1 MAAKTSKNSSTVTKP
16 RSTASNQQDHL
27 SPSEKID
34 ERIASFNHWKG
45 EKLAEIRK
53 LIHEADPD
61 IVEEWEWRGTL
72 VWEHD
77 GIITVGDAF
86 KEKVKFTFHNGARL
100 PDPNKVFNAGLDG
113 NKWRAIDL
121 YEGDEIDEA
130 AFKELVREAVA
141 YNINR

>member
-1 MAAKTSKNSSTVTKP
+1 MN
-16 RSTASNQQDHL
+16 D
-27 SPSEKID
+27 
-34 ERIASFNHWKG
+34 WKG

-61 IVEEWEWRGTL
+61 VIEEWKWRGTP

-77 GIITVGDAF
+77 GIIAVGDAF
-86 KEKVKFTFHNGARL
+86 KEKVKFTFHQGANL
-100 PDPNKVFNAGLDG
+100 PDPNNVFNAGLSG

-121 YEGDEIDEA
+121 YEGDEIDET

-141 YNINR
+141 YNTNR